1 MFIMEGGNP
10 ALYSELFQINIF
22 VDGSYEYEFL
32 NPFNGIIF
40 SINALHNYYHFG
52 EDESNLYKLI
62 IKLYRK
68 INLDLRPSKI
78 FEEISNEKMGEII
91 GYLYLNYLNNNNLE
105 KKTQINKLK
114 SSLFEKFK
122 AFNYEFIEEIDN
134 VYFKDKLIKIKN
146 EYNEILQEIPLKHA
160 KKSLIMDK
168 FKKTLDDY
176 FILQTNFIE
185 SSYITF
191 TYNKDEKELIKLI
204 KKYII
209 FLNESI
215 SDENKFKNREFF
227 MVLLALVFWNS
238 NDREGI
244 LNYYRGLQS
253 VLGEEIVRIPDDFM
267 TQNEKSETFDDLI
280 VDHITKNN
288 SELLSYDRAIY
299 HGKEFPDCG
308 ETSLRNFFNLI
319 SYNNNSKSYDKGIL
333 ELLGANEKLMSFYT
347 NFDTIK
353 KQFNGYT
360 DKDGIFHEPRNEWA
374 EVVSDLECVIY
385 EKNNESKKYEIGSK
399 FNDEKV
405 HNILN
410 VIRKITRI
418 KDWED
423 FNKILSPILKNFKLT
438 YEDSST
444 SNDNINIYITININL
459 NKYEW
464 FITEGHYDLSM
475 INDLSDDSLLG
486 IDAKNEFRQ
495 LIINTFTT
503 DYSYINNHSSFINY
517 YNINYDTLQFILNK
531 YKPINKTIIKII
543 NSCDEVILK
552 DTSIRIKLNYDLYAE
567 LIENNPSK
575 IDILFDIKRND
586 DGKIIELKLNT
597 LSNKL
602 HHTSLKKIVF
612 GDEFNEKLNRDVF
625 PPSLEEIIFGYNF
638 NQELEVGMFPTSL
651 KKIVFGDKFN
661 EKLKRDVFP
670 PSLEEIIFGYNFNQ
684 ELEVGMFPTSL
695 KKIVFGDEFNEKLKR
710 DVFPPS
716 LEEIIFGHNF
726 NQELEVGM
734 FPTSLKKIVF
744 GYNFNQELEVGVFPS
759 SLEEIIFGYNFN
771 QELEVGMFPTSL
783 KKIVFGDKF
792 NEKLKR
798 DVFPPSLEEIIFG
811 YNFNQEL
818 EVGVFPSS
826 LEEIIFGN
834 GFNQQIEIGLFSD
847 TSLKKLVFGDN
858 FNKELKVSVFPSSL
872 EEIIF
877 GDNFD
882 QQMEIGLFSDTSL
895 KKLVFG
901 YNFNKELKV
910 GVFPSS
916 LEEIIFGD
924 KFNQKIE
931 TELFSHTSLKKI
943 VFGFYFNKELKVS
956 VFPSSLEEIIFGYYL
971 NDLDLP
977 ISLKKINITLDKY
990 IYNEDIIKLFNDT
1003 INKLINLELLTL
1015 NGTHPLMEKIHDY
1028 IKKNFKIKN
1037 ITTNRMDIIYELE
1050 HLSKSHIVLDG
1061 GSPYQH
1067 IYEKLK
1073 YKYIEL
1079 SSFI

>member
-684 ELEVGMFPTSL
+684 ELEVG
-695 KKIVFGDEFNEKLKR
+695 
-710 DVFPPS
+710 
-716 LEEIIFGHNF
+716 
-726 NQELEVGM
+726 
-734 FPTSLKKIVF
+734 
-744 GYNFNQELEVGVFPS
+744 
-759 SLEEIIFGYNFN
+759 
-771 QELEVGMFPTSL
+771 
-783 KKIVFGDKF
+783 
-792 NEKLKR
+792 
-798 DVFPPSLEEIIFG
+798 
-811 YNFNQEL
+811 
-818 EVGVFPSS
+818 VFPSS